1 MNFTY
6 IASMIVAIVAIYLVL
21 HLAYKLTFN
30 PSGVNAKTAA
40 ISLLLIQIVV
50 VLHEVIRAFG
60 SGAYPK

>member
-1 MNFTY
+1 
-6 IASMIVAIVAIYLVL
+6 MIVAIVAIYLVL